1 MAAGSTISLGAWA
14 VPQCFTLLAVLC
26 SAHEQNV
33 QRGSTHFYMGGDR
46 IATLA
51 DAGSN
56 QLYIAFTVLDSA
68 WPGGVPK
75 RSADGQECLAVLG
88 SSSKASLWQSTRLRS
103 AHKHRPPH
111 APAL

>member
-1 MAAGSTISLGAWA
+1 M
-14 VPQCFTLLAVLC
+14 CCVLC
-26 SAHEQNV
+26 CAREQSV

-68 WPGGVPK
+68 WPGGVAK
-75 RSADGQECLAVLG
+75 RSADGRESLAVLG
-88 SSSKASLWQSTRLRS
+88 EFFKGVSVAEHALAVSTGGS
-103 AHKHRPPH
+103 YPMKQAHM
-111 APAL
+111 